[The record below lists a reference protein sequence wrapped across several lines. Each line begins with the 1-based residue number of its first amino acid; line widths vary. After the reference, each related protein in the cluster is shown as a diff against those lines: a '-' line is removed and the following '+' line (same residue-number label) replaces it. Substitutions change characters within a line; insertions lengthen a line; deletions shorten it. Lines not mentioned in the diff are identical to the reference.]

1 MMAFHDVYANEVS
14 KFKYHQLTQAKYHE
28 EIQVWQKKLKLYR
41 QQSLEITYLVEMHI
55 FTLDIDKESK
65 NFQSDMKPIKS

>member
-28 EIQVWQKKLKLYR
+28 EIQVWQKSWNDIGNKL
-41 QQSLEITYLVEMHI
+41 
-55 FTLDIDKESK
+55 
-65 NFQSDMKPIKS
+65 